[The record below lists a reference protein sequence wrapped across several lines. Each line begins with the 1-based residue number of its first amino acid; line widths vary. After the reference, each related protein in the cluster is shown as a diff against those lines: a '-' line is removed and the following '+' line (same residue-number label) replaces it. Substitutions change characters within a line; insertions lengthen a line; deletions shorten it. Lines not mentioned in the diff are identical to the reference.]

1 MRCNTDSILKSTHSW
16 DSQHKK
22 KLVGFCIV
30 EQKSTIFLPPQS
42 TFEKIAS
49 INSVAIIGNFPVFTS
64 FIEKMEINRIYP
76 LEIAEI

>member
-1 MRCNTDSILKSTHSW
+1 MQYRFYFKIY
-16 DSQHKK
+16 SQLRLPTQK

-49 INSVAIIGNFPVFTS
+49 INSVAMIGNFPVFTS